1 MLEQHARVIEN
12 SAAGVWVEAVEPAG
26 CGICAGQG
34 CATRQLAEL
43 FQRSPRR
50 YRVESHLRV
59 SAGDRVIVG
68 VPEGSLTRSALTLYG
83 LPLVLILAGAL
94 FGQTLVPGDAA
105 AVMGSVAGGLVAWGL
120 AAFNPAGRGTL
131 PRPAVIRREAMIL
144 ETNK

>member
-12 SAAGVWVEAVEPAG
+12 LAAGVWVEAVEPAG

-50 YRVESHLRV
+50 YRVESHFRV

-68 VPEGSLTRSALTLYG
+68 VPDGSLTRSALTLYG

-105 AVMGSVAGGLVAWGL
+105 AVMGAVAGGLVSWGL
-120 AAFNPAGRGTL
+120 ATLNSAGHGAL
-131 PRPAVIRREAMIL
+131 PRPAVIRREARIL